1 MHFFQSRT
9 IETAL
14 HQGALLMKAY
24 WLGYWISSVILFVGC
39 WIYCI
44 KSYGFLIGVGI
55 GWLPSA
61 IAAGLFSLG
70 GHYSC

>member
-1 MHFFQSRT
+1 V
-9 IETAL
+9 
-14 HQGALLMKAY
+14 KAY
-24 WLGYWISSVILFVGC
+24 WVGYWISFVILFVGC

-70 GHYSC
+70 WPLLLLGAVCLVTFLLST